1 MNKLLAL
8 LGALVLALGISGATL
23 AADGASGNSDTILLS
38 INGNVEVAAGDHA
51 DAVIVFSGDA
61 RISGDVGT
69 LFVAD
74 GTASAESGASL
85 DNLIVINGAAEIAS
99 GATISGDINQYG
111 SSIDVAD
118 GATVTGSVRDLSGD
132 LATFWL
138 FIGAAAIVLWIG
150 VAVATILVALLV
162 AGLAARQVRLATGT
176 ISREPGKT
184 FLVGLLAILLPPIL
198 AVVAFVTVIGIPAAL
213 GILFVV
219 WPLTA
224 FVGYL
229 VAAIWIG
236 EWLLGRGNRAP
247 AERPY
252 GAAAI
257 GVLVAFLL
265 GFIPLVTAVI
275 SIFGLGAVV
284 LAAWRTLRGTSTAP
298 DTTAPQPA
306 AAAQP

>member
-1 MNKLLAL
+1 MKKLLAL
-8 LGALVLALGISGATL
+8 LGALILALGVSGATL
-23 AADGASGNSDTILLS
+23 AADGDSGNSDTLLLS
-38 INGNVEVAAGDHA
+38 INGDVQVAAGDHA

-99 GATISGDINQYG
+99 GATVSGDINQYG
-111 SSIDVAD
+111 SSIEVAD

-184 FLVGLLAILLPPIL
+184 FLVGLLAMIVPPIL
-198 AVVAFVTVIGIPAAL
+198 AVIAFVTVIGIPAAL

-219 WPLTA
+219 WPMTA

-236 EWLLGRGNRAP
+236 EWLLGRGNRTP
-247 AERPY
+247 PERPY

-284 LAAWRTLRGTSTAP
+284 LVAWRTLRGTSTAP
-298 DTTAPQPA
+298 EKPAPQPA
-306 AAAQP
+306 QVAQP

>member
-23 AADGASGNSDTILLS
+23 AADGASDNSDTILLS

-162 AGLAARQVRLATGT
+162 AGLAARQVRLATGA

-236 EWLLGRGNRAP
+236 EWLLGRGNRTR

-284 LAAWRTLRGTSTAP
+284 LVAWRTLRGTSTTP

-306 AAAQP
+306 ATAQP

>member
-284 LAAWRTLRGTSTAP
+284 LVAWRTLRGTSTAP
-298 DTTAPQPA
+298 DTSAPQPA

>member
-236 EWLLGRGNRAP
+236 EWLLGRGNRTP

-284 LAAWRTLRGTSTAP
+284 LVAWRTLRGTSTAP
-298 DTTAPQPA
+298 DTSAPQPA